1 MQQLDLFSAGEPDTS
16 AIADQA
22 ARHAEMRRRS
32 AAGLCQACGQPID
45 PEWLLL
51 SFGWHCRA
59 SEAAQGRAWCGG
71 CDSSQPILGR
81 DKRRA
86 RCAEC
91 ERARER
97 SRKRSRAKKRPAAV
111 LPPLSPIAQ
120 QMVRAWVALVDEA
133 WVSSFE

>member
-1 MQQLDLFSAGEPDTS
+1 MAEWACPICGATTGRLRR
-16 AIADQA
+16 A
-22 ARHAEMRRRS
+22 A
-32 AAGLCQACGQPID
+32 LCEA
-45 PEWLLL
+45 
-51 SFGWHCRA
+51 CRA

-97 SRKRSRAKKRPAAV
+97 SRKRSRAKKRPAVA
-111 LPPLSPIAQ
+111 LPPLSPITQ
-120 QMVRAWVALVDEA
+120 QLVRAWVALVDEA
-133 WVSSFE
+133 WVGSFD